1 MHPIGLCLKQKCQI
15 IAWAQVKYHILKML
29 CYVSACVLNA
39 TSMASRPAYYDSGYD
54 PLGLTTSPSSDP
66 SSGLSTAGPPSSA
79 PGGGGEHAGDPANT
93 SGSSDTGSA
102 GRPAGE
108 QPPPGEGGPG
118 SAGDSEDSPGEEKQ
132 VKPLHHKLMNVSV
145 HLEMKDLW
153 DEFDHLGTEMIV
165 TKAGR

>member
-1 MHPIGLCLKQKCQI
+1 M
-15 IAWAQVKYHILKML
+15 
-29 CYVSACVLNA
+29 
-39 TSMASRPAYYDSGYD
+39 
-54 PLGLTTSPSSDP
+54 
-66 SSGLSTAGPPSSA
+66 
-79 PGGGGEHAGDPANT
+79 GDPANT

-108 QPPPGEGGPG
+108 QPPLGEGGPG
-118 SAGDSEDSPGEEKQ
+118 SAGNSEDSPGEEKQ